1 MIKLFAPKQLQLTVD
16 QYVRSTIRDIKQ
28 QSAIRDRSFLIQ
40 VNGEKSFQNFHE
52 NRLTE
57 KPFYNLS
64 QLTLLRNFRDPLGKY
79 AAYSLYLVSESVE
92 IIHEMQYVDDPDDYL
107 DIDNPYRGFES
118 ISEKTESTD
127 QPEQLAENS
136 ENE

>member
-1 MIKLFAPKQLQLTVD
+1 MIRLYAPKQLKLFIEQHAKAKLRD
-16 QYVRSTIRDIKQ
+16 LAHRSAMIQ
-28 QSAIRDRSFLIQ
+28 RSFAVPID
-40 VNGEKSFQNFHE
+40 GEKSLQNFHE
-52 NRLTE
+52 NRDPN
-57 KPFYNLS
+57 KPFYKLT
-64 QLTLLRNFRDPLGKY
+64 QITLLRNFPDPLGKY
-79 AAYSLYLVSESVE
+79 KAYAIYMVEEPTE

-127 QPEQLAENS
+127 QPEQLEENS